1 MSLHLRL
8 HYPLSREKQAELGV
22 LLWDGYGSFPLGG
35 TQVSGEPAKLV
46 FVKCGR
52 VDFCTLERFTP
63 ACPPFA
69 RIFEKGM
76 RQMRFVSWGVK
87 APCSVSTLDF
97 VWFIPQGTAGDGE
110 GLLSLRKSQNSLTT
124 GQGLNPPVEPGKK
137 VPCPGLLMSCF
148 QEE

>member
-22 LLWDGYGSFPLGG
+22 LLWDGYGSFPLGD

-76 RQMRFVSWGVK
+76 RQMRFVSWGGESALQCVHPGFCVVHPSGNCWGWGGSLVF
-87 APCSVSTLDF
+87 AEITEFPDNWAGLESTCRARKES
-97 VWFIPQGTAGDGE
+97 P
-110 GLLSLRKSQNSLTT
+110 LSW
-124 GQGLNPPVEPGKK
+124 VA
-137 VPCPGLLMSCF
+137 MSYF